1 MSAVRR
7 ILLVAL
13 LLFVPL
19 LLAACQGGSRDA
31 DFVWQPLYG
40 DGSNDT
46 TPVVARVAG
55 VEITEQDIDLR
66 LDELPDNA
74 KSRYQGAEGRRLL
87 LKDMIDTVLMA
98 RGAVDRELYNERNV
112 ARTLISQRR
121 VTLDMAMRGPGL
133 LAHAQPTEQDLRD
146 WFLSHRDKYRQ
157 LGSVQARHVE
167 CRTREDA
174 QKAYDRLR
182 RDGPKDKFPYVV
194 HDLSVNEATKKK
206 DGELG
211 WFNKGGFIPDVPNS
225 ARFATLAFDLKD
237 GLNPP
242 IEIDGRWHVVEIERR
257 EQPRPMTFAEARDKV
272 MEDLKPSFQEGVIT
286 DYLAEARQKYPPEML
301 GDYAPGHGLTP
312 EQIVARAMAMPDN
325 QQKIDLLLMVITDF
339 PQSDRVD
346 DAEFL
351 VAQVYIDVWGD
362 YRAASRYLTMLVKD
376 HPESEYVDDA
386 QYMLDN
392 LDNPAALNPKK
403 IEDLRK

>member
-7 ILLVAL
+7 IPLVAL
-13 LLFVPL
+13 LLSVPL
-19 LLAACQGGSRDA
+19 LLAACQGGNEGS
-31 DFVWQPLYG
+31 DFVWQPIYG

-46 TPVVARVAG
+46 SPVVARVAG

-66 LDELPDNA
+66 LDELPRTA
-74 KSRYQGAEGRRLL
+74 KGRYQGAEGRRLL
-87 LKDMIDTVLMA
+87 LKDMIDTALMV
-98 RGAVDRELYNERNV
+98 RGAVDNKLYNDRNV
-112 ARTLISQRR
+112 KRTLISQRR
-121 VTLDMAMRGPGL
+121 IALDMAMRGPGL
-133 LAHAQPTEQDLRD
+133 LEHAQPTEQDLKD
-146 WFLSHRDKYRQ
+146 WFLSHRDQYRQ

-167 CRTREDA
+167 CRTQQDA
-174 QKAYDRLR
+174 QKAYDRIL

-194 HDLSVNEATKKK
+194 HDFSVNEETKKK

-211 WFNKGGFIPDVPNS
+211 WFNKGGFIPGIPSS
-225 ARFATLAFDLKD
+225 AKFADQVYDLKN

-257 EQPRPMTFAEARDKV
+257 EEPRPMTFAEARDKV
-272 MEDLKPSFQEGVIT
+272 AEDLKPSFQEGVIA
-286 DYLAEARQKYPPEML
+286 DYLAEARKKYPPEMM

-312 EQIVARAMAMPDN
+312 EQILARAMAMPDS
-325 QQKIDLLLMVITDF
+325 QDKIDLLLMIVTDF
-339 PQSDRVD
+339 PESDRVD

-351 VAQVYIDVWGD
+351 VSQVYIDLWGD
-362 YRAASRYLTMLVKD
+362 YHAASRYLGMLVKD

-392 LDNPAALNPKK
+392 LDNPQVLNPKK